1 MFDEILG
8 GESKDRCQSVKT
20 MCVRLLEITE
30 SDVVLAM
37 VHLIGKTKIPTAR
50 RREQPTDKTNRTD
63 HHGVQPY
70 NSLPTEL
77 GCQVEVWRIDREISQ
92 SVVPVDHD
100 EL

>member
-20 MCVRLLEITE
+20 MCVWLLEITE
-30 SDVVLAM
+30 SDIMLVM
-37 VHLIGKTKIPTAR
+37 VHLIRKTKIPTAR
-50 RREQPTDKTNRTD
+50 HREQTTDRTHQTD

-70 NSLPTEL
+70 NSLPTGL
-77 GCQVEVWRIDREISQ
+77 GFQVEVWRRDREISQ
-92 SVVPVDHD
+92 SAVPVDRD